1 MSKRRHARERVLQ
14 ALYAVQ
20 LGGGSAEHAIQ
31 TIVRPKLSDDPGIL
45 RFAEQLVAE
54 CVAHRDEAI
63 RVIEE
68 HTTNWDLERIAV
80 VDKTLLWIAI
90 VEILYFPDIPPK
102 VTINE
107 IIEIA
112 KRFST
117 SRSGSFINGVLD
129 AALADLSEKG
139 RVKKKGRGLVG
150 FDKEDAS
157 TQD

>member
-20 LGGGSAEHAIQ
+20 LGGGSAEHAIA

-45 RFAEQLVAE
+45 RFAEKLVTQ
-54 CVAHRDEAI
+54 CMDHRDEATRI
-63 RVIEE
+63 IER

-80 VDKTLLWIAI
+80 VDKTLLWIAV

-129 AALADLSEKG
+129 AALADLVEKG

-150 FDKEDAS
+150 FGEADSGSES
-157 TQD
+157 